1 MILHKEKEKG
11 DSEEQSWET
20 AERAVRDPEAKTAAI
35 GQKATGEMVSHFSNE
50 IKYKIRPKLG

>member
-20 AERAVRDPEAKTAAI
+20 AEKAKDPEAKTGAI
-35 GQKATGEMVSHFSNE
+35 GQRATGEMDVTLF
-50 IKYKIRPKLG
+50 K